1 METTRSAASLAAI
14 DAVMSARQS
23 CSRFIAQQL
32 VKNCHN
38 DVERAI
44 AVYDRNKQKLHLL
57 NDIVTPRRRR
67 HTVPSTTSSDDTTVF
82 ESGEETLIDSNEV
95 SESDSEEEDDEED
108 DGEWKFE
115 LPRIAAPRPHL
126 QNAKRD
132 GSTRFSLTEL
142 IGAIQVGETVERIR
156 NYLAFHYRGDGSEL
170 RRLINGTIRDIPAS
184 FYVVERRC
192 PELIRL
198 WATHGGDINAAC
210 VPLRVPLLGFAIAI
224 GGSFQH
230 DTRHVVVTLLSLGAS
245 ADVIPRAFYDP
256 LERDLPDGGPP
267 EEELTDLTD
276 ANKRWCTRNALL
288 RLTRSLNFCFTTRYH
303 LHLSSLLKGHTGAQ
317 RQVVQMRKS
326 EDILGIHYFLIGQ
339 STASTILIKTM
350 LRYLAM
356 PTKRPIV
363 MMFAGPSGHGKT
375 ELARQFGDLLSL
387 PFHAADCT
395 SMKHGSDLFG
405 VRAPYR
411 SHEEGSPLNNFLA
424 KHDGKRSIVFLD
436 EFEKAGKDV
445 RQALLIPLQDGTY
458 QDRRDLR
465 TTDCSKTVWI
475 FATNAFDSTIHK
487 FCKQNKDVIYDPRKP
502 SESEKLVG
510 ELRRDI
516 RKESEGHFGAPVTG
530 RVTVWLP
537 FLTFSPVEQA
547 VVADKYVAD
556 FGREVVRPVKIA
568 KDETRD
574 RLVGNLQL
582 NIRQGYSLCSA
593 LARDGYVPE
602 LGARSLIAEVDEK
615 IRGPLVDAYLQNQDD
630 IAENGGVTHCL
641 ANVDAEGAIQVLC
654 AFPDRS
660 ARQRRR

>member
-1 METTRSAASLAAI
+1 M
-14 DAVMSARQS
+14 
-23 CSRFIAQQL
+23 
-32 VKNCHN
+32 
-38 DVERAI
+38 
-44 AVYDRNKQKLHLL
+44 
-57 NDIVTPRRRR
+57 TPRRRR

-82 ESGEETLIDSNEV
+82 ESDGETLIDSDEA
-95 SESDSEEEDDEED
+95 SESDSEEEDDDNDD

-115 LPRIAAPRPHL
+115 LPRIPSPRPHL
-126 QNAKRD
+126 QNAKPD

-142 IGAIQVGETVERIR
+142 IGAIQAGETVERIR

-170 RRLINGTIRDIPAS
+170 RRLINGTIRDIPAF
-184 FYVVERRC
+184 FYVVGTRC
-192 PELIRL
+192 PGLIRL
-198 WATHGGDINAAC
+198 WATHGGDVNATC
-210 VPLRVPLLGFAIAI
+210 GPLRVPLLGFAIAI

-267 EEELTDLTD
+267 EQELSDLED
-276 ANKRWCTRNALL
+276 ANKRWCTPHALL
-288 RLTRSLNFCFTTRYH
+288 RLTQSLNFCFTTRYH
-303 LHLSSLLKGHTGAQ
+303 LHLSSLLKRHTGAQ

-405 VRAPYR
+405 ARAPYR
-411 SHEEGSPLNNFLA
+411 GHEEGSPLNNFLA
-424 KHDGKRSIVFLD
+424 KYDGQRSIVFLD
-436 EFEKAGKDV
+436 EFEKAGKD
-445 RQALLIPLQDGTY
+445 
-458 QDRRDLR
+458 DRRDLR
-465 TTDCSKTVWI
+465 TIDCSKTVWI

-487 FCKQNKDVIYDPRKP
+487 FCKQNKDVIYDPRKT
-502 SESEKLVG
+502 SESEKL
-510 ELRRDI
+510 
-516 RKESEGHFGAPVTG
+516 APVTG

-547 VVADKYVAD
+547 VVADKYIAD
-556 FGREVVRPVKIA
+556 FGREVVRPVQIA

-574 RLVGNLQL
+574 RLVGNVHL

-593 LARDGYVPE
+593 LTRDGYVPE

-615 IRGPLVDAYLQNQDD
+615 VRGPLVDAYLQNQDD
-630 IAENGGVTHCL
+630 IAEDGGVTHCL
-641 ANVDAEGAIQVLC
+641 ANVDAEGAIEVLC